1 MANVRPGVTRLR
13 DELEAAAGRP
23 VGAVTGST
31 TDLPDVDVYVGT
43 EALLHRVRGVDVV
56 AFLDLDAEL
65 LAPRYLATE
74 HVLALLARA
83 ARLVG
88 GRRVDSRILVQTH
101 EPAHPVLA
109 AVAAADPA
117 QLDEAEELRRRALG
131 LPPFGALAAISG
143 EGAQSYA
150 ADCGLTSPGSSTD
163 VLVRAP
169 SWSELADALR
179 TPRPRGHRLRIEVDP
194 PRR

>member
-1 MANVRPGVTRLR
+1 MATVRPGVTRLR

-31 TDLPDVDVYVGT
+31 VELPEVDVYVGT

-65 LAPRYLATE
+65 FAPRYLAAE
-74 HVLALLARA
+74 HVLALLTRA

-88 GRRVDSRILVQTH
+88 GRRPDSRIVVQTH
-101 EPAHPVLA
+101 EPRHPLLV
-109 AVAAADPA
+109 AVAASDPA
-117 QLDEAEELRRRALG
+117 QLDEAEEHRRRSLG

-143 EGAQSYA
+143 DGAQDYA
-150 ADCGLTSPGSSTD
+150 AECGLATHGPGAE

-169 SWSELADALR
+169 TWTDLADALQ
-179 TPRPRGHRLRIEVDP
+179 TPRPRGHRLRVEVDP